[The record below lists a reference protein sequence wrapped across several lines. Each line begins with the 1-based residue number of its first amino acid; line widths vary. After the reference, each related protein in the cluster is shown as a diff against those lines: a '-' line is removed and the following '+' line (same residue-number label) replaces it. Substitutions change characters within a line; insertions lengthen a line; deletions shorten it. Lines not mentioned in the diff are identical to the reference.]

1 MADAALGWLYPTE
14 AEALHAYATE
24 AAALGPIVEVGNYAG
39 KSTIWLAAAA
49 AAAGQVVFAVDTHR
63 GNPEMAPDREC
74 HHPEMIGV
82 DGVHDS
88 LPHFRANVRRAGLEH
103 AVVAVAAPS
112 VLVAAH
118 WCTPAG
124 LVFVDGDHSD
134 EGVMAD
140 YEAWAP
146 HIAAGGFLAF
156 HDVPVPGVTKAVDRA
171 LADGWEQVARA
182 VDMAVLTR

>member
-1 MADAALGWLYPTE
+1 MADSALGWLYPAE
-14 AEALHAYATE
+14 AEALHAYGLE
-24 AAALGPIVEVGNYAG
+24 AATLGPLVEVGSYAG
-39 KSTIWLAAAA
+39 KSACWLGAAAQE
-49 AAAGQVVFAVDTHR
+49 AGTVLFAIDTHR

-88 LPHFRANVRRAGLEH
+88 LPHFRANMRRAGLEH
-103 AVVAVAAPS
+103 TVVAIAAPS
-112 VLVAAH
+112 VVVAAH
-118 WCTPAG
+118 WAHPVG

-140 YEAWAP
+140 YDAWAP
-146 HIAAGGFLAF
+146 HVASGGFLAF

-171 LADGWEQVARA
+171 LADGWEQVARVA
-182 VDMAVLTR
+182 DLAVLTR